1 VRLTV
6 ERLGHHGDGIAAG
19 PVFVPRTLP
28 GEVVE
33 GQVDAGRMAQ
43 PKIVTPSPDRVAPPC
58 PHYRT
63 CGGCQLQHAADRFVA
78 DWKTD
83 VVRVALAAQGLEAPV
98 RGVAT
103 SPARSRR
110 RATLHGRRT
119 KAGVIVGFHGRAS
132 GSLVAV
138 PECRVLSPAI
148 MAAFPALHLL
158 TAQAASRRSE
168 IDLAVTDT
176 DAGLDV
182 AVSGALPLTPEM
194 LPGAIAIAEAHDLAR
209 LAWNGEVVA
218 ERRPPL
224 LRLGPARVPLPP
236 GAFLQ
241 ATREG
246 EAALLAAVTE
256 AVGEARHVVD
266 LFAGCGTFALPLSA
280 AADVHAVEGEA
291 ALLSAL
297 DRGWRSMGGG
307 RRVTTEARDL
317 FRNPLRADELARF
330 DAAVIDPPRAGAAAQ
345 TEALA
350 ASGIARIAAVSCN
363 PVTFA
368 RDARTLVAAGFRLL
382 WVQIVDQF
390 RWSPHVELAAAFRR
404 DEAHEPRKARIP

>member
-33 GQVDAGRMAQ
+33 GEVDGGRMAQ
-43 PKIVTPSPDRVAPPC
+43 PKIVTPSPERVAAPC
-58 PHYRT
+58 LHYRT
-63 CGGCQLQHAADRFVA
+63 CGGCQLQHASDAFVA
-78 DWKTD
+78 EWKMG
-83 VVRVALAAQGLEAPV
+83 VVRAALAAQGLEAPV
-98 RGVAT
+98 AGIAT
-103 SPARSRR
+103 SPAGARR

-132 GSLVAV
+132 EALVAV

-148 MAAFPALHLL
+148 MAAFPALEAL
-158 TAQAASRRSE
+158 TAQAASRKSE
-168 IDLAVTDT
+168 VDLAVTDT
-176 DAGLDV
+176 DSGLDV
-182 AVSGALPLTPEM
+182 VVTGARPLSRDM
-194 LPGAIAIAEAHDLAR
+194 LPDAVALAEAHDLAR
-209 LAWNGEVVA
+209 LVWNGDVVA
-218 ERRPPL
+218 ERRPPV
-224 LRLGPARVPLPP
+224 LRIGHATVPLPP

-256 AVGEARHVVD
+256 AVGDARRIVD
-266 LFAGCGTFALPLSA
+266 LFSGCGTFALPLSERA
-280 AADVHAVEGEA
+280 EVHAVEGDAALVA
-291 ALLSAL
+291 ALL
-297 DRGWRSMGGG
+297 RGWRSVGGG
-307 RRVTTEARDL
+307 RQVTAETRDL
-317 FRNPLRADELARF
+317 FRNPLRPDELARF

-350 ASGIARIAAVSCN
+350 ASGITRIAAVSCN

-368 RDARTLVAAGFRLL
+368 RDARTLVAAGFRLDR
-382 WVQIVDQF
+382 VQVVDQF
-390 RWSPHVELAAAFRR
+390 RWSPHVELAAAFVR
-404 DEAHEPRKARIP
+404 

>member
-1 VRLTV
+1 MRLTV

-33 GQVDAGRMAQ
+33 GEVEAGRMAQ
-43 PKIVTPSPDRVAPPC
+43 PKIVTPSTERVAAPC

-78 DWKTD
+78 AWKIE
-83 VVRVALAAQGLEAPV
+83 VVRIALAGQGLEAPI
-98 RGVAT
+98 RGIAT
-103 SPARSRR
+103 SPPHSRR

-119 KAGVIVGFHGRAS
+119 KTGVIVGFHGRAS
-132 GSLVAV
+132 GALVAV
-138 PECRVLSPAI
+138 PDCRVLSPAI
-148 MAAFPALHLL
+148 MACFPALGAL
-158 TAQAASRRSE
+158 TALAASRTTE
-168 IDLAVTDT
+168 VDLAVSDT
-176 DAGLDV
+176 DSGLDV
-182 AVSGALPLTPEM
+182 AVSGALPLTRET
-194 LPGAIAIAEAHDLAR
+194 LPRTVTIAETHDLAR
-209 LAWNGEVVA
+209 LSWNGEVVA

-224 LRLGPARVPLPP
+224 LRLGPASVPLPP

-246 EAALLAAVTE
+246 EEALLAAVTE

-280 AADVHAVEGEA
+280 RAEVHAVEGEA
-291 ALLSAL
+291 VLLSAL
-297 DRGWRSMGGG
+297 DRGWRSAGGG
-307 RRVTTEARDL
+307 RLVTTEVRDL
-317 FRNPLRADELARF
+317 FRNPLRGDELAPF

-350 ASGIARIAAVSCN
+350 ASRLARIAAVSCN

-368 RDARTLVAAGFRLL
+368 RDARTLAGAGFRLE
-382 WVQIVDQF
+382 WVQVVDQF

-404 DEAHEPRKARIP
+404 

>member
-1 VRLTV
+1 MRLTV

-33 GQVDAGRMAQ
+33 GEVDGGRMAH
-43 PKIVTPSPDRVAPPC
+43 PKIVTPSPDRVAAPC

-63 CGGCQLQHAADRFVA
+63 CGGCQLQHAADGFVA
-78 DWKTD
+78 GWKMS
-83 VVRVALAAQGLEAPV
+83 VVRAALTAQGVEAEV
-98 RGVAT
+98 AGIAT

-119 KAGVIVGFHGRAS
+119 KGGVIVGFHGRAS
-132 GSLVAV
+132 GTLVAV
-138 PECRVLSPAI
+138 PDCRVLSPAI
-148 MAAFPALHLL
+148 MAAIPALEAL
-158 TAQAASRRSE
+158 TALAASRKFE
-168 IDLAVTDT
+168 VDLAVTDT
-176 DAGLDV
+176 ASGLDV
-182 AVSGALPLTPEM
+182 SVTGALPLTRET
-194 LPGAIAIAEAHDLAR
+194 LPDAVALAEAHDLAR
-209 LAWNGEVVA
+209 LVWDGEVVA
-218 ERRPPL
+218 ERRPPVHL
-224 LRLGPARVPLPP
+224 IGARAVPLPP

-280 AADVHAVEGEA
+280 RAEVHAVEGEA
-291 ALLSAL
+291 ALLAAL
-297 DRGWRSMGGG
+297 DRGWRSAGGG

-317 FRNPLRADELARF
+317 FRNPLRPDELARF

-345 TEALA
+345 TEAVA
-350 ASGIARIAAVSCN
+350 ASGLARVAAVSCN

-368 RDARTLVAAGFRLL
+368 RDAKTLLAAGFRLD
-382 WVQIVDQF
+382 WVQVVDQF

-404 DEAHEPRKARIP
+404 GHIRR

>member
-33 GQVDAGRMAQ
+33 GEVEGGRMAQ
-43 PKIVTPSPDRVAPPC
+43 PRIVTPSSDRVAAPC
-58 PHYRT
+58 RHYRT
-63 CGGCQLQHAADRFVA
+63 CGGCQLQHATDGFVA
-78 DWKTD
+78 DWKIG
-83 VVRVALAAQGLEAPV
+83 VVRAALAGQGLDAPV
-98 RGVAT
+98 CGIAT

-132 GSLVAV
+132 GTLVAV

-148 MAAFPALHLL
+148 MAAFPAIEAL
-158 TAQAASRRSE
+158 TAQAASRKSE
-168 IDLAVTDT
+168 VDLAVTDT
-176 DAGLDV
+176 DSGLDV
-182 AVSGALPLTPEM
+182 VMTGALPLTRDM
-194 LPGAIAIAEAHDLAR
+194 LPDVVALAEAHDLAR
-209 LAWNGEVVA
+209 LVWNGDVVA
-218 ERRPPL
+218 ERRPPVI
-224 LRLGPARVPLPP
+224 RVGPATVPIPP

-246 EAALLAAVTE
+246 EAALLAAFTE
-256 AVGEARHVVD
+256 AVGDARRIVD
-266 LFAGCGTFALPLSA
+266 LFSGCGTFALPLSA
-280 AADVHAVEGEA
+280 KAEVHAVEGEA
-291 ALLSAL
+291 ALVAAL
-297 DRGWRSMGGG
+297 QRGWRSIGGG
-307 RRVTTEARDL
+307 RQVTTEVRDL
-317 FRNPLRADELARF
+317 FRNPLRPDELARF

-350 ASGIARIAAVSCN
+350 ASGIACIAAVSCN

-368 RDARTLVAAGFRLL
+368 RDAKTLVAAGFRLDR
-382 WVQIVDQF
+382 VQVVDQF

-404 DEAHEPRKARIP
+404 DHIRR

>member
-33 GQVDAGRMAQ
+33 GEIDGGRMAQ
-43 PKIVTPSPDRVAPPC
+43 PKIVTPSPDRVAAPC

-63 CGGCQLQHAADRFVA
+63 CGGCQLQHASDAFVA
-78 DWKTD
+78 GWKVE
-83 VVRVALAAQGLEAPV
+83 VVRLALAGQGLDAPI
-98 RGVAT
+98 RGIAT

-132 GSLVAV
+132 GTLVAV

-148 MAAFPALHLL
+148 MAAFPALEAL
-158 TAQAASRRSE
+158 TAQAASRKSE
-168 IDLAVTDT
+168 VDLAVTDT
-176 DAGLDV
+176 DGGIDV
-182 AVSGALPLTPEM
+182 VVTGALPLTRDT
-194 LPGAIAIAEAHDLAR
+194 LPDAVALAERYDLGR
-209 LAWNGEVVA
+209 LVWNGEVVA
-218 ERRPPL
+218 ERRPPV
-224 LRLGPARVPLPP
+224 LRIGPATVPLPP

-256 AVGEARHVVD
+256 AVGDARRIVD
-266 LFAGCGTFALPLSA
+266 LFSGCGTFALPLSA
-280 AADVHAVEGEA
+280 RADVHAVEGEA
-291 ALLSAL
+291 TMVASLQ
-297 DRGWRSMGGG
+297 RGWRSLGGG
-307 RRVTTEARDL
+307 RQITTEVRDL

-330 DAAVIDPPRAGAAAQ
+330 DATVIDPPRAGAAAQ
-345 TEALA
+345 AEALA
-350 ASGIARIAAVSCN
+350 ASGLSRIAMVSCN

-368 RDARTLVAAGFRLL
+368 RDAKALVAAGFRL
-382 WVQIVDQF
+382 VSVDVVDQF
-390 RWSPHVELAAAFRR
+390 RWSPHVELAAAFLR
-404 DEAHEPRKARIP
+404 

>member
-33 GQVDAGRMAQ
+33 GEVDGDRMVQ
-43 PKIVTPSPDRVAPPC
+43 PKIVTPSPDRVAAPC
-58 PHYRT
+58 PHYRS
-63 CGGCQLQHAADRFVA
+63 CGGCQLQHATDGFVA
-78 DWKTD
+78 DWKVG
-83 VVRVALAAQGLEAPV
+83 VVGAALAAQGVEAEV
-98 RGVAT
+98 AGIAT

-119 KAGVIVGFHGRAS
+119 KGGVIVGFHGRAS
-132 GSLVAV
+132 GTLVAV
-138 PECRVLSPAI
+138 PDCRVLTPAI
-148 MAAFPALHLL
+148 MAAFPALEAL
-158 TAQAASRRSE
+158 TALSASRKSE
-168 IDLAVTDT
+168 VDLAVTDT
-176 DAGLDV
+176 DSGLDV
-182 AVSGALPLTPEM
+182 AVTGALPLSREVLPEAVA
-194 LPGAIAIAEAHDLAR
+194 LAEAHDLAR
-209 LAWNGEVVA
+209 LLWNGEVVA
-218 ERRPPL
+218 ERRPPV
-224 LRLGPARVPLPP
+224 LRLGSRRVPLPP

-246 EAALLAAVTE
+246 EAALLAEVAE
-256 AVGEARHVVD
+256 AVGDARHIVD

-280 AADVHAVEGEA
+280 QAEVHAVEGEA

-297 DRGWRSMGGG
+297 DLGWRSAGGG
-307 RRVTTEARDL
+307 KRVTTETRDL
-317 FRNPLRADELARF
+317 FRNPLRPDELARF
-330 DAAVIDPPRAGAAAQ
+330 DAAVIDPPRAGAASQ

-368 RDARTLVAAGFRLL
+368 RDARTLVEAGFRLQR
-382 WVQIVDQF
+382 VHVVDQF

-404 DEAHEPRKARIP
+404 DHIRR